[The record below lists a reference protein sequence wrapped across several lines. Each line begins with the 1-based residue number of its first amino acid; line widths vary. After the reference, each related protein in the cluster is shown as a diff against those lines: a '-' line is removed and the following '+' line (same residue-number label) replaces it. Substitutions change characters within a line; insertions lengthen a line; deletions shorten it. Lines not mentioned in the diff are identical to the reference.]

1 MKLVATYLQNRTTD
15 FLDKSLTE
23 KLLKLGFE
31 KKDKNFLFY
40 KEHEYGNMV
49 IAVSNIKF
57 FDPLYSIS
65 IVVKGKEATHKSEED
80 NTIKKTFT
88 TSDSDVQTLIESAL
102 EFVKSI
108 IGRPDQQKQETP
120 ESLNK

>member
-1 MKLVATYLQNRTTD
+1 MKLVGAYLQNRTTD
-15 FLDKSLTE
+15 FLDNSLSKELTN
-23 KLLKLGFE
+23 LGFD
-31 KKDKNFLFY
+31 KKDNSFLFY

-65 IVVKGKEATHKSEED
+65 IVVKGKERTHKSEED

-88 TSDSDVQTLIESAL
+88 TSDSDIQNLVESTL
-102 EFVKSI
+102 EFVKGI
-108 IGRPDQQKQETP
+108 IGRPDQKQVKTP
-120 ESLNK
+120 ERFK